1 MNVRDTLE
9 RLFWTVV
16 AAALTNLSTVGLLD
30 IAAWKGAALAALNG
44 AATFVLL
51 VARSRLA
58 VLPEPGAGLPGLP
71 TNDLVDVA
79 ERLRA
84 MGLHDDIPTTP

>member
-1 MNVRDTLE
+1 ME
-9 RLFWTVV
+9 RLVWTVV

-44 AATFVLL
+44 AATFLLL

-58 VLPEPGAGLPGLP
+58 VLPDPGAGLPGLRVA
-71 TNDLVDVA
+71 TVDVE
-79 ERLRA
+79 ERLRGA
-84 MGLHDDIPTTP
+84 GIWDDEPTTPSI